1 MYSNDDKNAIRNY
14 IGQIRS
20 LCDKVMEKLDED
32 DTSEPSNQKPWS
44 DRFADEDITEN
55 VLNEE
60 TGYGEDGETEVFDEL
75 QKNAEESLELNSGT
89 SSLEK
94 PSPVYLVRKRT
105 GEKILVNR
113 NIFKL
118 GKEEG
123 YVDYCIKDNPT
134 VSRNHADIVKKPDG
148 YYIVDKGSLN
158 HTFVNGKK
166 LVGDEYRLLEDE
178 CLIQLADELF
188 EWHN

>member
-1 MYSNDDKNAIRNY
+1 MYSNDDRNAIRSY
-14 IGQIRS
+14 IEQIKS
-20 LCDKVMEKLDED
+20 LCDKVLEKLDD
-32 DTSEPSNQKPWS
+32 DEKKSWS
-44 DRFADEDITEN
+44 SRIVDEDVSEGYILEN
-55 VLNEE
+55 VLKEE
-60 TGYGEDGETEVFDEL
+60 NGYGEEGETEIFDEL
-75 QKNAEESLELNSGT
+75 QKNAEESLELNSST
-89 SSLEK
+89 ATLEK
-94 PSPVYLVRKRT
+94 PSPVYLLRKRT